1 MIVKLTLMLS
11 AWNPTRFVW
20 QTQAS
25 SCCSGN
31 RRRAPAKMPCTSPR
45 CPQKEDEDVVV
56 FVVVF
61 VEADQSVIVMGFRRC
76 VNMGVRESH
85 GWCAH
90 TGVQISSL
98 EQQLAG
104 TRQQIAS
111 STQSVVAPLVTPG
124 IADRGVEAEVDHQ
137 DPALLEARMRLAQA
151 EHFGASSLS
160 PHHPLSQRI

>member
-61 VEADQSVIVMGFRRC
+61 ALVLVLVMMSTSVRVLLFRF
-76 VNMGVRESH
+76 VFVF
-85 GWCAH
+85 
-90 TGVQISSL
+90 V
-98 EQQLAG
+98 
-104 TRQQIAS
+104 
-111 STQSVVAPLVTPG
+111 SVFVFVLVF
-124 IADRGVEAEVDHQ
+124 V
-137 DPALLEARMRLAQA
+137 
-151 EHFGASSLS
+151 
-160 PHHPLSQRI
+160 